1 MQQMAGIAG
10 LTVLNNRQRF
20 RGFFRTIPSI
30 ENIGLALAEIAR
42 EYMWTQMAVIT
53 QRESFFVS
61 V

>member
-10 LTVLNNRQRF
+10 STVLNNRQRF

-30 ENIGLALAEIAR
+30 ENIGPALAEIAH